1 MRSIQKLSRE
11 RLSQTN
17 APGLN
22 NISQLWICHFFQGGL
37 IMEKE
42 KKNYIKPEV
51 KKIKLDAKTAVL
63 AVCKTTGSSG
73 RSGGNCGP
81 PIFQPC
87 QDNGS

>member
-1 MRSIQKLSRE
+1 M
-11 RLSQTN
+11 
-17 APGLN
+17 
-22 NISQLWICHFFQGGL
+22 
-37 IMEKE
+37 MVKE

>member
-1 MRSIQKLSRE
+1 MNSAFCEFIDITFEK
-11 RLSQTN
+11 
-17 APGLN
+17 
-22 NISQLWICHFFQGGL
+22 WL
-37 IMEKE
+37 IRIMIKE
-42 KKNYIKPEV
+42 KKKYIKPEI

-63 AVCKTTGSSG
+63 AVCKTSGSFG

>member
-1 MRSIQKLSRE
+1 MS
-11 RLSQTN
+11 
-17 APGLN
+17 
-22 NISQLWICHFFQGGL
+22 
-37 IMEKE
+37 E

-63 AVCKTTGSSG
+63 AVCKTTNSSG
-73 RSGGNCGP
+73 RNGGNCGP